1 MYDAATMQIK
11 RTFSFA
17 LVAATAALYA
27 PVAAQTAAAPAPT
40 GITLIATRVVG
51 TEAVRI
57 TGTAPAARP
66 LEAAL
71 YATFSQDLPTVLLSR
86 RPISTDATG
95 RYDAT
100 LPIAPAFFR
109 NALVTVVVRPLP
121 DGVGARATL
130 TVAAPNVPAPPDDI
144 PSSVR

>member
-1 MYDAATMQIK
+1 MNVITRLSLPLLAAM
-11 RTFSFA
+11 
-17 LVAATAALYA
+17 AALAA
-27 PVAAQTAAAPAPT
+27 PIAAQSPSAPDVT
-40 GITLIATRVVG
+40 RITLIATRAVG
-51 TEAVRI
+51 SEAVHI

-71 YATFSQDLPTVLLSR
+71 YARFSQDIPTVLLSR
-86 RPISTDATG
+86 RTVSTDAAG

-109 NALVTVVVRPLP
+109 GAIVIVSVRAVSDGAGATATTKLV
-121 DGVGARATL
+121 
-130 TVAAPNVPAPPDDI
+130 APNPPAPPDDT